1 MSIKLINI
9 ILFYFLSIISTLGYG
24 FFFKKIFTNR
34 NTDLDYGYCGLIGI
48 FFLTIYSYLSHFFIK
63 HGLIH
68 NSILFLIGISF
79 FLYLFKK
86 NYKKKN
92 LIVLCIIFFV
102 ILISFFGFKTH
113 DDFPYYHFPYTN
125 YLTTSE
131 IIVGVG
137 NYDPSWR
144 YPSSI
149 FYFNSLFYLPVIK
162 YFLYHI
168 GALMIMGYSLF
179 TISIKIL
186 DKFNLKQYDQ
196 LFFYN
201 LLSLSFILIF
211 FYRLSEHGTDRSA
224 QILSFVL
231 ISEILIFFS
240 KKQNFN
246 TFSTKIFAI
255 GTLAISLKVLYLVYL
270 ILLVP
275 IVYFIYIEKKMKYFK
290 EVSKNPFFYFSILFL
305 ILIVTINFFNSGC
318 LMYPITLTCF
328 ENFSWSASL
337 EDVLRMKIHY
347 ENWSKAGA
355 TPIFRVDNVEEYIS
369 NLNWISGWIERY
381 FFNKMSDYLLG
392 LALLSIIFYSL
403 FYSKKKKYQKKE
415 NLNLLYFALV
425 LLFLEWFYNHPSLRY
440 GGYYIIAILIFIPL
454 SIKLSNFKNDK
465 KYIKNKIFIILF
477 ITISIFL
484 YRNLDRIIQEKRIY
498 EYSPVWNVYYYVD
511 ENHHFRVEREFKNV
525 KKFYNDCTKLN
536 VSCKNENKLV
546 AQKKFGRFIFLLPE
560 KFEVE
565 E

>member
-1 MSIKLINI
+1 MSIKLIHI

-92 LIVLCIIFFV
+92 LIVLCIIFSV

-131 IIVGVG
+131 IIIGVG

-211 FYRLSEHGTDRSA
+211 FYRLAEHGTDRSA

-240 KKQNFN
+240 KEQNFN

-255 GTLAISLKVLYLVYL
+255 GSLAISLKVLYLVYL

-290 EVSKNPFFYFSILFL
+290 EVTKNPFFYFSILFL

-465 KYIKNKIFIILF
+465 KNIKNKIFIILF
-477 ITISIFL
+477 LTISIFL

-565 E
+565 Q

>member
-211 FYRLSEHGTDRSA
+211 FYRLAEHGTDRSA

-240 KKQNFN
+240 KEQNFN

-255 GTLAISLKVLYLVYL
+255 GSLAISLKVLYLVYL

-328 ENFSWSASL
+328 ENFSWSTSL

-465 KYIKNKIFIILF
+465 KNIKNKIFIILF

>member
-68 NSILFLIGISF
+68 NSIVFLIGISF

-211 FYRLSEHGTDRSA
+211 FYRLAEHGTDRSA

-240 KKQNFN
+240 KEQNFN

-255 GTLAISLKVLYLVYL
+255 GSLAISLKVLYLVYL

-465 KYIKNKIFIILF
+465 KNIKNKIFIILF

-498 EYSPVWNVYYYVD
+498 EYSPLWNVYYYVD

>member
-1 MSIKLINI
+1 ML
-9 ILFYFLSIISTLGYG
+9 
-24 FFFKKIFTNR
+24 
-34 NTDLDYGYCGLIGI
+34 
-48 FFLTIYSYLSHFFIK
+48 
-63 HGLIH
+63 
-68 NSILFLIGISF
+68 
-79 FLYLFKK
+79 
-86 NYKKKN
+86 
-92 LIVLCIIFFV
+92 
-102 ILISFFGFKTH
+102 
-113 DDFPYYHFPYTN
+113 
-125 YLTTSE
+125 
-131 IIVGVG
+131 
-137 NYDPSWR
+137 
-144 YPSSI
+144 
-149 FYFNSLFYLPVIK
+149 
-162 YFLYHI
+162 
-168 GALMIMGYSLF
+168 
-179 TISIKIL
+179 
-186 DKFNLKQYDQ
+186 
-196 LFFYN
+196 
-201 LLSLSFILIF
+201 
-211 FYRLSEHGTDRSA
+211 
-224 QILSFVL
+224 
-231 ISEILIFFS
+231 
-240 KKQNFN
+240 
-246 TFSTKIFAI
+246 
-255 GTLAISLKVLYLVYL
+255 
-270 ILLVP
+270 
-275 IVYFIYIEKKMKYFK
+275 
-290 EVSKNPFFYFSILFL
+290 
-305 ILIVTINFFNSGC
+305 
-318 LMYPITLTCF
+318 
-328 ENFSWSASL
+328 ENFSWSTPL

-465 KYIKNKIFIILF
+465 KNIKNKIFIILF

>member
-211 FYRLSEHGTDRSA
+211 FYRLAEHGTDRSA

-240 KKQNFN
+240 KEQNFN

-255 GTLAISLKVLYLVYL
+255 GSLAISLKVLYLVYL

-498 EYSPVWNVYYYVD
+498 EYSPLLNVYYYVD

>member
-1 MSIKLINI
+1 MSIKLIHI
-9 ILFYFLSIISTLGYG
+9 ILFYFLSTISTLGYG

-92 LIVLCIIFFV
+92 LIVLCIIFSV

-131 IIVGVG
+131 IIIGVG

-211 FYRLSEHGTDRSA
+211 FYRLAEHGTDRSA

-240 KKQNFN
+240 KEQNFN

-255 GTLAISLKVLYLVYL
+255 GSLAISLKVLYLVYL

-290 EVSKNPFFYFSILFL
+290 EVTKNPFFYFSILFL

-465 KYIKNKIFIILF
+465 KNIKNKIFIILF
-477 ITISIFL
+477 LTISIFL

-565 E
+565 Q

>member
-1 MSIKLINI
+1 MSIKLIHI

-92 LIVLCIIFFV
+92 LIVLCIIFSV

-131 IIVGVG
+131 IIIGVG

-211 FYRLSEHGTDRSA
+211 FYRLAEHGTDRSA

-240 KKQNFN
+240 KEQNFN

-255 GTLAISLKVLYLVYL
+255 GSLAISLKVLYLVYL

-290 EVSKNPFFYFSILFL
+290 EVTKNPFFYFSILFL

-465 KYIKNKIFIILF
+465 KNIKNKIFIILF
-477 ITISIFL
+477 LTISIFL

-525 KKFYNDCTKLN
+525 KKFYNDCTKFCTN
-536 VSCKNENKLV
+536 CCT
-546 AQKKFGRFIFLLPE
+546 FFD
-560 KFEVE
+560 
-565 E
+565 

>member
-1 MSIKLINI
+1 M
-9 ILFYFLSIISTLGYG
+9 
-24 FFFKKIFTNR
+24 
-34 NTDLDYGYCGLIGI
+34 
-48 FFLTIYSYLSHFFIK
+48 
-63 HGLIH
+63 
-68 NSILFLIGISF
+68 
-79 FLYLFKK
+79 
-86 NYKKKN
+86 
-92 LIVLCIIFFV
+92 

-211 FYRLSEHGTDRSA
+211 FYRLAEHGTDRSA

-240 KKQNFN
+240 KEQNFN

-255 GTLAISLKVLYLVYL
+255 GSLAISLKVLYLVYL

-290 EVSKNPFFYFSILFL
+290 EVSKNPFFYFI
-305 ILIVTINFFNSGC
+305 
-318 LMYPITLTCF
+318 
-328 ENFSWSASL
+328 
-337 EDVLRMKIHY
+337 
-347 ENWSKAGA
+347 
-355 TPIFRVDNVEEYIS
+355 IS
-369 NLNWISGWIERY
+369 T
-381 FFNKMSDYLLG
+381 
-392 LALLSIIFYSL
+392 
-403 FYSKKKKYQKKE
+403 
-415 NLNLLYFALV
+415 
-425 LLFLEWFYNHPSLRY
+425 
-440 GGYYIIAILIFIPL
+440 AI
-454 SIKLSNFKNDK
+454 
-465 KYIKNKIFIILF
+465 
-477 ITISIFL
+477 
-484 YRNLDRIIQEKRIY
+484 
-498 EYSPVWNVYYYVD
+498 
-511 ENHHFRVEREFKNV
+511 
-525 KKFYNDCTKLN
+525 
-536 VSCKNENKLV
+536 
-546 AQKKFGRFIFLLPE
+546 
-560 KFEVE
+560 
-565 E
+565 

>member
-92 LIVLCIIFFV
+92 FIVLCIIFFV

-211 FYRLSEHGTDRSA
+211 FYRLAEHGTDRSA

-240 KKQNFN
+240 KEQNFN

-255 GTLAISLKVLYLVYL
+255 GSLAISLKVLYLVYL

-305 ILIVTINFFNSGC
+305 ILIVTINFLNSGC
-318 LMYPITLTCF
+318 LMYPIALTCF

-465 KYIKNKIFIILF
+465 KNIKNKIFIILF
-477 ITISIFL
+477 ITISIFF

>member
-211 FYRLSEHGTDRSA
+211 FYRLAEHGTDRSA

-240 KKQNFN
+240 KEQNFN

-255 GTLAISLKVLYLVYL
+255 GSLAISLKVLYLVYL

-305 ILIVTINFFNSGC
+305 ILIVTINFLNSGC
-318 LMYPITLTCF
+318 LMYPIALTCF

-465 KYIKNKIFIILF
+465 KNIKNKIFIILF

-498 EYSPVWNVYYYVD
+498 EYSPLWNVYYYVD

>member
-9 ILFYFLSIISTLGYG
+9 VLFYFLSIISTLGYG
-24 FFFKKIFTNR
+24 FFFKKIFSDKKI
-34 NTDLDYGYCGLIGI
+34 DLDYGYCGLIGI

-63 HGLIH
+63 HGLVH
-68 NSILFLIGISF
+68 NTIVFFIGISL
-79 FLYLFKK
+79 FLFLLRT
-86 NYKKKN
+86 NYKKN
-92 LIVLCIIFFV
+92 ELIALCIIFSI
-102 ILISFFGFKTH
+102 ILLSFFGFKTH

-131 IIVGVG
+131 IIIGVG

-168 GALMIMGYSLF
+168 GALLIMGF
-179 TISIKIL
+179 SIVTL
-186 DKFNLKQYDQ
+186 CLKLLEKYNFKKYDQ

-201 LLSLSFILIF
+201 LLSLSFILVF
-211 FYRLSEHGTDRSA
+211 FYRLAEHGTDRSA
-224 QILSFVL
+224 QILSFIL
-231 ISEILIFFS
+231 ISEILIFF
-240 KKQNFN
+240 KKEQKFN

-255 GTLAISLKVLYLVYL
+255 GSLAISLKVLYLVYL

-275 IVYFIYIEKKMKYFK
+275 IIHFIYKEKKLAYFK
-290 EVSKNPFFYFSILFL
+290 IITNNPFFYFSIIFFT
-305 ILIVTINFFNSGC
+305 LIVTINFLNSGC
-318 LMYPITLTCF
+318 LLYPITFTCF
-328 ENFSWSASL
+328 EDFSWSASL
-337 EDVLRMKIHY
+337 KDVLRMKIHY

-369 NLNWISGWIERY
+369 NLNWLSGWLDRY

-392 LALLSIIFYSL
+392 LILLSLIFYSL
-403 FYSKKKKYQKKE
+403 FYSKKKNYQKKV
-415 NLNLLYFALV
+415 NLKLLYFSLV
-425 LLFLEWFYNHPSLRY
+425 FLFLEWFYNHPSLRY

-454 SIKLSNFKNDK
+454 SNILSNFKK
-465 KYIKNKIFIILF
+465 TEKNFINRVIIILV
-477 ITISIFL
+477 ITISIFS
-484 YRNLDRIIQEKRIY
+484 YRNIDRIIKENKIY
-498 EYSPVWNVYYYVD
+498 KYSPVFDVYYYID
-511 ENHHFRVEREFKNV
+511 EDHHFRVEREFTKI

-536 VSCKNENKLV
+536 IICENENKLI
-546 AQKKFGRFIFLLPE
+546 AKKKYGRFIFIRPE
-560 KFEVE
+560 KFKIE

>member
-1 MSIKLINI
+1 MSIKLIHI

-92 LIVLCIIFFV
+92 LIVLCIIFSV

-131 IIVGVG
+131 IIIGVG

-211 FYRLSEHGTDRSA
+211 FYRLAEHGTDRSA

-240 KKQNFN
+240 KEQNFN

-255 GTLAISLKVLYLVYL
+255 GSLAISLKVLYLVYL

-290 EVSKNPFFYFSILFL
+290 EVTKNPFFYFSILFL

-465 KYIKNKIFIILF
+465 KNIKNKIFIILF
-477 ITISIFL
+477 LTISIFL

>member
-1 MSIKLINI
+1 M
-9 ILFYFLSIISTLGYG
+9 
-24 FFFKKIFTNR
+24 
-34 NTDLDYGYCGLIGI
+34 
-48 FFLTIYSYLSHFFIK
+48 
-63 HGLIH
+63 
-68 NSILFLIGISF
+68 
-79 FLYLFKK
+79 
-86 NYKKKN
+86 
-92 LIVLCIIFFV
+92 

-211 FYRLSEHGTDRSA
+211 FYRLAEHGTDRSA

-240 KKQNFN
+240 KEQNFN

-328 ENFSWSASL
+328 ENFSWSTPL

-403 FYSKKKKYQKKE
+403 FYSKKKKIPKKRK
-415 NLNLLYFALV
+415 
-425 LLFLEWFYNHPSLRY
+425 P
-440 GGYYIIAILIFIPL
+440 
-454 SIKLSNFKNDK
+454 K
-465 KYIKNKIFIILF
+465 FIIF
-477 ITISIFL
+477 CFG
-484 YRNLDRIIQEKRIY
+484 II
-498 EYSPVWNVYYYVD
+498 V
-511 ENHHFRVEREFKNV
+511 FRMV
-525 KKFYNDCTKLN
+525 L
-536 VSCKNENKLV
+536 
-546 AQKKFGRFIFLLPE
+546 
-560 KFEVE
+560 
-565 E
+565 

>member
-68 NSILFLIGISF
+68 NSIVFLIGISF

-240 KKQNFN
+240 KEQNFN

-255 GTLAISLKVLYLVYL
+255 GSLAISLKVLYLVYL

-305 ILIVTINFFNSGC
+305 ILIVTINFLNSGC
-318 LMYPITLTCF
+318 LMYPIALTCF

-465 KYIKNKIFIILF
+465 KNIKNKIFIILF

-498 EYSPVWNVYYYVD
+498 EYSPLWNVYYYVD

>member
-68 NSILFLIGISF
+68 NSIVFLIGISF

-211 FYRLSEHGTDRSA
+211 FYRLAEHGTDRSA

-240 KKQNFN
+240 KEQNFN

-255 GTLAISLKVLYLVYL
+255 GSLAISLKVLYLVYL

-305 ILIVTINFFNSGC
+305 ILIVTINFLNSGC
-318 LMYPITLTCF
+318 LMYPIALTCF

-465 KYIKNKIFIILF
+465 KNIKNKIFIILF

-498 EYSPVWNVYYYVD
+498 EYSPLWNVYYYVD

>member
-34 NTDLDYGYCGLIGI
+34 NTYLDYGYCGLIGI

-79 FLYLFKK
+79 FLYLFKT

-92 LIVLCIIFFV
+92 LIILCIIFFT

-186 DKFNLKQYDQ
+186 DKFNLKKYDQ

-211 FYRLSEHGTDRSA
+211 FYRLAEHGTDRSA

-240 KKQNFN
+240 KEQNFN

-255 GTLAISLKVLYLVYL
+255 GSLAISLKVLYLVYL

-290 EVSKNPFFYFSILFL
+290 EVTKNPFFYFSILFL

-337 EDVLRMKIHY
+337 EDVQRMKIHY

-369 NLNWISGWIERY
+369 NFNWISGWIERY

-392 LALLSIIFYSL
+392 LALLSIIFYSM

-465 KYIKNKIFIILF
+465 KNVKNKIFIILF

-484 YRNLDRIIQEKRIY
+484 YRNLDRIIQEKKIY

-525 KKFYNDCTKLN
+525 KKFYNDCTKIN

-546 AQKKFGRFIFLLPE
+546 AKKKFGRFIFLTPE
-560 KFEVE
+560 KFEIE
-565 E
+565 

>member
-240 KKQNFN
+240 KEQNFN

-255 GTLAISLKVLYLVYL
+255 GSLAISLKVLYLVYL

-305 ILIVTINFFNSGC
+305 ILIVTINFLNSGC
-318 LMYPITLTCF
+318 LMYPIALTCF

-465 KYIKNKIFIILF
+465 KNIKNKIFIILF